1 MTNQDPHHVSFCF
14 DDEKSFSENCD
25 AFLSSIEKID
35 AGMAAILRDNW
46 DALVAVVREGERNS
60 RARSD
65 FNAAVASALDSAVR
79 LDAAKDAA

>member
-1 MTNQDPHHVSFCF
+1 MKKRV
-14 DDEKSFSENCD
+14 FSGIQACG
-25 AFLSSIEKID
+25 F
-35 AGMAAILRDNW
+35 RDNW